1 MRLSHQLWTYTQAR
15 VSTSRGLVNRP
26 TFGLSLLLAL
36 TLAATPAA
44 AFIGDVTFAVNPSD
58 PTAAEEVLIQIS
70 GISTPTASVA
80 EVVVDGQLITVRID
94 DTCLG
99 LCPAEGFDFDVL
111 VGPLAAGSYEVDVT
125 DNFGTSVASTAF
137 DVSVA
142 PLDGLLTRAF
152 VEPVTPNDNEHLR
165 ILVTAVTCEGM
176 DLVSTSVNGNVVEI
190 RGVVAS
196 SGCGAS
202 VAETSAFSASVGP
215 LEPGDYEVRV
225 LLQDSANP
233 DAGFQLAS
241 TRQVRIGD
249 APDAV
254 ALRSGRFEVRVDWK
268 DHDGLT
274 GVGRPVP
281 GASESTTL
289 FSFFGRDNW
298 ELMVKVLDGC
308 ALNDH
313 FWVFTAASTD
323 VEYTLEVTDTSTGEV
338 RAYTNQLG
346 QRAPATTDVEAF
358 ETCSD

>member
-1 MRLSHQLWTYTQAR
+1 MRLNHLFRPGYRSQAS
-15 VSTSRGLVNRP
+15 VTGLVGIA
-26 TFGLSLLLAL
+26 FLLIL
-36 TLAATPAA
+36 TAAPAS
-44 AFIGDVTFAVNPSD
+44 AFIGDVTFAVSPGA

-70 GISTPTASVA
+70 GISTPTAAVG
-80 EVVVDGQLITVRID
+80 EVVVDGQVITVRID
-94 DTCLG
+94 DICLG
-99 LCPAEGFDFDVL
+99 LCPAEVFEFDVL
-111 VGPLAAGSYEVDVT
+111 VGPLAAGAYEVDVT
-125 DNFGTSVASTAF
+125 DQYGTTVASTTF

-152 VEPVTPNDNEHLR
+152 VEPVAPNDNEHLR
-165 ILVTAVTCEGM
+165 ILVTAVTCEDM
-176 DLVSTSVNGNVVEI
+176 ELVSTSVNGDQIEI
-190 RGVVAS
+190 RGLVAS

-202 VAETSAFSASVGP
+202 VAETSAFSVAIGP
-215 LEPGDYEVRV
+215 LDPGDYEVRV

-249 APDAV
+249 APDTV

-323 VEYTLEVTDTSTGEV
+323 VEYSLEVTDTSTGEV
-338 RAYTNQLG
+338 RTYANQLG

>member
-1 MRLSHQLWTYTQAR
+1 MRLNHQLWP
-15 VSTSRGLVNRP
+15 TSSSSVTTSPVLMHRSVIGLG
-26 TFGLSLLLAL
+26 FMLLLV
-36 TLAATPAA
+36 LAATPAA
-44 AFIGDVTFAVNPSD
+44 AFIGDVTFAVDPSD

-80 EVVVDGQLITVRID
+80 EVVVDGQVITVRID

-111 VGPLAAGSYEVDVT
+111 VGPLASGSYEVDVT
-125 DNFGTSVASTAF
+125 DNFGTSVASTTF
-137 DVSVA
+137 DVSIA

-152 VEPVTPNDNEHLR
+152 VEPVDPNDNEHLR
-165 ILVTAVTCEGM
+165 ILVTAVTCEDM
-176 DLVSTSVNGNVVEI
+176 ELVSTSVNGNEVEI

-196 SGCGAS
+196 SGCGAR
-202 VAETSAFSASVGP
+202 VTETSAFSASIGP
-215 LEPGDYEVRV
+215 LDAGDYQVRV

-268 DHDGLT
+268 GHDGST